1 MAYEII
7 WSEDA
12 ISDIESI
19 AEFIAKD
26 SLIYAKAVVEKLY
39 SAPEKLAN
47 NPKLGRVVPEL
58 YDTNIREIFIF
69 SYRLLYRLEN
79 DQIQI
84 GAVIHGYRNLESA
97 IANHQLGS

>member
-1 MAYEII
+1 MAYGII

-12 ISDIESI
+12 ISDIENI

-26 SLIYAKAVVEKLY
+26 SVVYAKSVVGKLY
-39 SAPEKLAN
+39 SASQKLAN

-58 YDTNIREIFIF
+58 YDTSIREIFIY
-69 SYRLLYRLEN
+69 SYRLLYRIEN
-79 DQIQI
+79 NQIQV

-97 IANHQLGS
+97 IANHQLGC